1 MLGHTRRHHTK
12 APVVSTRQTRIE
24 EEKTISWRETAKES
38 IARYTESGL
47 MLRGARARAE
57 LTQKELA
64 DKLEVLPHHI
74 SEMEHGKRTIG
85 KEMAKRL
92 SEVLNVNYKVF
103 L

>member
-1 MLGHTRRHHTK
+1 MLEHMRKRRTK
-12 APVVSTRQTRIE
+12 SRNIQKVPSQE
-24 EEKTISWRETAKES
+24 ENTIPWRETAKEA
-38 IARYTESGL
+38 IAKYTESGL
-47 MLRGARARAE
+47 MLRGARARAD

-64 DKLEVLPHHI
+64 EKIDVLPHHI

-92 SEVLNVNYKVF
+92 SIILKVDYRVF

>member
-12 APVVSTRQTRIE
+12 APLADTNHTRV
-24 EEKTISWRETAKES
+24 EEKKTIPWREVAKES
-38 IARYTESGL
+38 IAKYTESGL
-47 MLRGARARAE
+47 MLRGARARAD
-57 LTQKELA
+57 LTQKELS
-64 DKLEVLPHHI
+64 DKIDVLPHHI

-92 SEVLNVNYKVF
+92 AEVLKVDYRVF